1 MAQDKTDAAIE
12 NLTNR
17 VEKLET
23 LVRRL
28 RFGVQSTPEAIEKSE
43 KGICVYCDQPIELG
57 KKVIRGCH
65 ERCYRSIVRRLE
77 LEDDFDLDDVIESGH
92 CLAMSPPGRKRKPGK
107 IDDLIAL
114 KQKTP
119 PVFDDSSALEI
130 VENARRKK
138 KKPE

>member
-1 MAQDKTDAAIE
+1 MANDSTHTAIE
-12 NLTNR
+12 NLNAR

-28 RFGVQSTPEAIEKSE
+28 RFGVQSTPEAIEKSD
-43 KGICVYCDQPIELG
+43 KGICVYCDQLIEDG

-65 ERCYRSIVRRLE
+65 EKCYRSIIRRLE
-77 LEDDFDLDDVIESGH
+77 LEDDFDLDDVVESGH

-114 KQKTP
+114 KQKTSP
-119 PVFDDSSALEI
+119 IFDDPSASEI
-130 VENARRKK
+130 AKNARRKK
-138 KKPE
+138 KKPD